1 MSLVDQVWYVNAGD
15 QSTTGHY
22 AVAKRPQ
29 HTAVVAG
36 QLCRQFTAPAV
47 GSERV
52 FVCIVAGTTANVTDA
67 TWVLTRGAKTTD
79 GTATWMEV
87 TGQAGLNGDL
97 TNTATWAQ
105 VKAVTPAVLGQV
117 IKRSN
122 NASYQ
127 ICTTAG
133 AMSASEPSMN
143 DTAGVTTTDTTAVWT
158 SLGVVGNFTGGQAP
172 FARLAAACAT
182 NWFAAGNTVY
192 VGDNHAE
199 SQATIISFAPT
210 GTTATIGRILCH
222 NHSGSYPPTALT
234 TGATI
239 STTGAVNIVF
249 SPVGGFYLYG
259 L

>member
-1 MSLVDQVWYVNAGD
+1 MSLVDTTFYCNFGNGT
-15 QSTTGHY
+15 STGYY
-22 AVAKRPQ
+22 AVTVRPQ
-29 HTAVVAG
+29 NTAVAAG
-36 QLCRQFTAPAV
+36 VLRRQFTAPAV

-79 GTATWMEV
+79 GTATWMEC
-87 TGQAGLNGDL
+87 TGQASLNGDL

-105 VKAVTPAVLGQV
+105 VKAATPAVLGQI

-133 AMSASEPSMN
+133 AMSASEPTMS

-172 FARLAAACAT
+172 FARLATVFGT
-182 NWFAAGNTVY
+182 NWFAPGNTAY

-199 SQATIISFAPT
+199 AQATGISIAPVGNT
-210 GTTATIGRILCH
+210 SGAISKILCH
-222 NHSGSYPPTALT
+222 NHSG
-234 TGATI
+234 
-239 STTGAVNIVF
+239 
-249 SPVGGFYLYG
+249 
-259 L
+259 